1 MVENGQPGS
10 SAATSH
16 ADHHAHPA
24 LPYVALRH
32 HADSPQLPTGYTGM
46 LWLAL
51 LPPLWFGLMNRRI
64 DALAAN
70 GLKPAA

>member
-1 MVENGQPGS
+1 M
-10 SAATSH
+10 
-16 ADHHAHPA
+16 
-24 LPYVALRH
+24 ALRH